1 MSAEKMS
8 PQQATISE
16 LPPSSSCPSEGASS
30 NASLLKV
37 VDWDGPDDP
46 EKPVN
51 WPRSK
56 KNQILG
62 AVCLMRF
69 TTYVGHLYNP
79 LQHKQLE
86 S

>member
-1 MSAEKMS
+1 MAEEKNS

-16 LPPSSSCPSEGASS
+16 LPPSSACPSECASS
-30 NASLLKV
+30 SASLLKV

-46 EKPVN
+46 EKPLN

-69 TTYVGHLYNP
+69 TTYVGLLHSP
-79 LQHKQLE
+79 
-86 S
+86 

>member
-1 MSAEKMS
+1 MTEESKLQRLKVNEMA
-8 PQQATISE
+8 
-16 LPPSSSCPSEGASS
+16 LGSSCSSDGASSS

-37 VDWDGPDDP
+37 VDWNGADDP

-69 TTYVGHLYNP
+69 TTYGEFLHHYAYYYR
-79 LQHKQLE
+79 

>member
-1 MSAEKMS
+1 MAEEKES

-16 LPPSSSCPSEGASS
+16 LPPGSACPSEGVSS

-69 TTYVGHLYNP
+69 TTYVKFLYNP
-79 LQHKQLE
+79 LQRRHLG

>member
-1 MSAEKMS
+1 MVEEKEP

-16 LPPSSSCPSEGASS
+16 LPPGSACPSEGVSS

-37 VDWDGPDDP
+37 VDWNGPDDP

-69 TTYVGHLYNP
+69 TTYVRFLYNP
-79 LQHKQLE
+79 LQHRQVE